1 VRLVV
6 SIVER
11 RRDREGDIARD
22 ESIKVL
28 VSTFQRNEQRVKTS
42 KVVSGG
48 VLIDVM
54 YHSDLHDCL
63 QI

>member
-1 VRLVV
+1 MRLVV
-6 SIVER
+6 SIEER
-11 RRDREGDIARD
+11 RWDREGDVARD

-42 KVVSGG
+42 RWLVGG

-54 YHSDLHDCL
+54 YHSDLQDCL
-63 QI
+63 